1 MFKKMAYV
9 IIYKIIKT
17 TTCIDTKEVM
27 GFLAAKRLQVFL
39 ANFELFHIFLLL
51 CG

>member
-1 MFKKMAYV
+1 M
-9 IIYKIIKT
+9 KT
-17 TTCIDTKEVM
+17 TTYTDTKEEM
-27 GFLAAKRLQVFL
+27 GFLVAKRLQVFL